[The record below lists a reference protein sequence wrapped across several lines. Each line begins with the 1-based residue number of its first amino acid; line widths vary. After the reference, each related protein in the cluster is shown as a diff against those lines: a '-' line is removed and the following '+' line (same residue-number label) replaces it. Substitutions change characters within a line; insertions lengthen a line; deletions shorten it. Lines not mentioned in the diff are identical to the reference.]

1 MKNTLTPTY
10 LTFFNRS
17 YRYDR
22 RSDSVGSG
30 VKHKPTN
37 LFGSTLAIGGRPGSA
52 SLGRPR
58 SLDRASELQRQR
70 AAAAAAAASNRPL
83 SAAASNSSRPFSAAA
98 QQFGTAALRSV
109 ESLMSIRGPGGGGSR
124 SLAPS
129 APKTLSLHEELT
141 SLSEELAGELNQSE
155 QAFYL

>member
-1 MKNTLTPTY
+1 MTVLQKFRIYFP
-10 LTFFNRS
+10 NRS

-70 AAAAAAAASNRPL
+70 AAAAAAANRPL
-83 SAAASNSSRPFSAAA
+83 SAASNSSRPFSAAA

-109 ESLMSIRGPGGGGSR
+109 ESLMSIRGGGGGSR

-141 SLSEELAGELNQSE
+141 SLSEELAGEMNQSE